1 MIGTRTEVL
10 DRRSG
15 EGASW
20 VARQA
25 GWLLLANVLLVLCS
39 QIAIPLPWTP
49 VPLTLQTFGVLL
61 IAVFFGA
68 RTSALAALLY
78 LVEGAAGL
86 PVFQPFGAPGA
97 ARLFG
102 PTAGYLLAFPAA
114 AFVAGRLT
122 DILSARAAA
131 ARQREAETERAADPQ
146 ASRAGAGAG
155 RGVSAWLAIAAA
167 LLAGDAIIVASGW
180 AWLASLVGGGA
191 AFAQG
196 VLPFLAGDAVK
207 IGVAATIAQS
217 MRPKS

>member
-1 MIGTRTEVL
+1 MTGTRTEAL

-15 EGASW
+15 EGAPW

-25 GWLLLANVLLVLCS
+25 ARLLLANLLLVLCA
-39 QIAIPLPWTP
+39 QIAFPLPWTP

-102 PTAGYLLAFPAA
+102 PTAGYLLAFPVA
-114 AFVAGRLT
+114 AFVAGRLAE
-122 DILSARAAA
+122 IVSARAAA
-131 ARQREAETERAADPQ
+131 ARRRESETKSAEGAGRSQ
-146 ASRAGAGAG
+146 AGAGAG
-155 RGVSAWLAIAAA
+155 RGFFEWLAFAAP
-167 LLAGDAIIVASGW
+167 LLLGDAIIVLGGW
-180 AWLASLVGGGA
+180 AWLGSLVGGAA

-196 VLPFLAGDAVK
+196 VWLFLPGELVK
-207 IGVAATIAQS
+207 IAVVAAIAQS
-217 MRPKS
+217 ARAKS